1 MIEILACSTC
11 DTDRTPITD
20 PESGEIVCSNCGIV
34 ILERIE
40 DHVHRERRAYSM
52 EEANHRS
59 RTGAPTFLALH
70 DKGLSTLIGR
80 SIKDAKGSTLP
91 AATISRID
99 RLRRWE
105 SRIDTNA
112 HSERSIRQAFQKLL
126 ILKDKLGLTDT
137 MMEKCA
143 YVFRKACEK
152 QLLRGRTVE
161 GMLAA
166 AVLITCREMGNPRT
180 MNDIA
185 TVLAIKRKDVS
196 RNYTVL
202 IFELNI
208 KTPLID
214 PLKCIVK
221 VANKLS
227 IREKTKH
234 TAMNLMTDAVK
245 MKITAGKVPMGMA
258 AAILYLS
265 CIKTSENISQSSIA
279 EASGVTEVTIRNRL
293 KDIKN
298 KLII

>member
-1 MIEILACSTC
+1 MIEILACSRC
-11 DTDRTPITD
+11 NTDQTAITD

-40 DHVHRERRAYSM
+40 DYDHRERRAYSM

-59 RTGAPTFLALH
+59 RTGAPTLLSLH

-91 AATISRID
+91 AATLSRID
-99 RLRRWE
+99 RLRTWE
-105 SRIDTNA
+105 SRLDTNA
-112 HSERSIRQAFQKLL
+112 HSERSIRQAFQQLL

-143 YVFRKACEK
+143 YIFRKACEK

-166 AVLITCREMGNPRT
+166 AVLITCREMGNLRT

-185 TVLAIKRKDVS
+185 TALAIKRKDVS

-245 MKITAGKVPMGMA
+245 MKITAGKVPMGLA

>member
-1 MIEILACSTC
+1 
-11 DTDRTPITD
+11 
-20 PESGEIVCSNCGIV
+20 
-34 ILERIE
+34 
-40 DHVHRERRAYSM
+40 
-52 EEANHRS
+52 
-59 RTGAPTFLALH
+59 
-70 DKGLSTLIGR
+70 
-80 SIKDAKGSTLP
+80 
-91 AATISRID
+91 
-99 RLRRWE
+99 
-105 SRIDTNA
+105 
-112 HSERSIRQAFQKLL
+112 
-126 ILKDKLGLTDT
+126 
-137 MMEKCA
+137 
-143 YVFRKACEK
+143 
-152 QLLRGRTVE
+152 
-161 GMLAA
+161 
-166 AVLITCREMGNPRT
+166 

-185 TVLAIKRKDVS
+185 TALAIKRKDVS

-234 TAMNLMTDAVK
+234 TAMNMMTDAVK
-245 MKITAGKVPMGMA
+245 MKITAGS
-258 AAILYLS
+258 ILYLS